1 VSEPTNLS
9 PTDET
14 WNRDAATFG
23 DMLARDVAFGDI
35 QLPGFPPVVLR
46 VQQLL
51 ADENTDIHDIAE
63 AISLEPELAMLVLR
77 MANAAAFNPS
87 GIQARDLRMGVQR
100 VGTRMVR
107 AAALAMVVQRL
118 RSAEEMR
125 PLRDRLG
132 ALWRRGVTV
141 GSLAKAVAQK
151 TRIAPADSGL
161 LIGLLHVVGRL
172 YVLARMHAMPH
183 LFEQDGIPERLLERW
198 SETVTGV
205 LLLKWEVPRE
215 FCEAI
220 ENFQKR
226 WETADDEQGPAGLG
240 DILLVS
246 QLLADL
252 MPPSRADYLDQMQL
266 AQVCLLH
273 EPLLVRLNLDREAC
287 SDAIHTA
294 LEEVQQLRALF
305 GA

>member
-1 VSEPTNLS
+1 MSEPTIS
-9 PTDET
+9 PVDET

-23 DMLARDVAFGDI
+23 EMLARDVAFGDI

-51 ADENTDIHDIAE
+51 SDEDADLHEIAE
-63 AISLEPELAMLVLR
+63 TISLEPELAMLVLR

-87 GIQARDLRMGVQR
+87 GMQVRDIGMGVQR
-100 VGTRMVR
+100 VGTRMLR
-107 AAALAMVVQRL
+107 AAALALVVQRL
-118 RSAEEMR
+118 RSADELR

-132 ALWRRGVTV
+132 AIWRRGVSV
-141 GSLAKAVAQK
+141 GALAKAVALR

-161 LIGLLHVVGRL
+161 LLGLLHVVGRL
-172 YVLARMHAMPH
+172 YVLARMHNMPH
-183 LFEQDGIPERLLERW
+183 LFDQEGVPERLLERW
-198 SETVTGV
+198 GDTVTGV
-205 LLLKWEVPRE
+205 LLLKWEVPRV

-220 ENFQKR
+220 ETFQKR
-226 WETADDEQGPAGLG
+226 REAEDDEQGPVGMADMLM
-240 DILLVS
+240 VS

-273 EPLLVRLNLDREAC
+273 EPLMVRLDLDREVC

>member
-1 VSEPTNLS
+1 VSEPTILS
-9 PTDET
+9 PDDET
-14 WNRDAATFG
+14 WNRDAVTFG
-23 DMLARDVAFGDI
+23 DLLARDVALGDI
-35 QLPGFPPVVLR
+35 QLPGFPPVVMR

-51 ADENTDIHDIAE
+51 ADEDADMHDIAE
-63 AISLEPELAMLVLR
+63 AISLEPELSMLVLR
-77 MANAAAFNPS
+77 MANAAAFNAV
-87 GIQARDLRMGVQR
+87 GVQARDLRMGVQR

-118 RSAEEMR
+118 RSAEELR

-132 ALWRRGVTV
+132 AVWRRGITV
-141 GSLAKAVAQK
+141 GSLARAVAK
-151 TRIAPADSGL
+151 RTRVAPADSGL
-161 LIGLLHVVGRL
+161 LTGLLHVVGRL
-172 YVLARMHAMPH
+172 YVLARMHTMPH
-183 LFEQDGIPERLLERW
+183 LFEQDGVPERLLERW
-198 SETVTGV
+198 SDTVTGV

-220 ENFQKR
+220 DKYQKR
-226 WETADDEQGPAGLG
+226 WESGDEEQGPPGLG
-240 DILLVS
+240 DVLLVS

-273 EPLLVRLNLDREAC
+273 EPLLARLQLDREAC
-287 SDAIHTA
+287 SDAIHSA

>member
-1 VSEPTNLS
+1 VSDTTIS

-23 DMLARDVAFGDI
+23 DVLARDVAFGDI

-51 ADENTDIHDIAE
+51 ADEDTDMHDIAE

-87 GIQARDLRMGVQR
+87 GVQARDLRMAVQR

-107 AAALAMVVQRL
+107 AAALALVVQRL
-118 RSAEEMR
+118 RSAEELR

-132 ALWRRGVTV
+132 AVWRRGVTV
-141 GSLAKAVAQK
+141 GSLAKAVAQR
-151 TRIAPADSGL
+151 TRIAPPDSGL
-161 LIGLLHVVGRL
+161 LTGLLHVVGRL
-172 YVLARMHAMPH
+172 YVLARMHTMPH
-183 LFEQDGIPERLLERW
+183 LFEQEGVPEALLDRW
-198 SETVTGV
+198 SDTVTGV

-220 ENFQKR
+220 EKFQQGGQGD
-226 WETADDEQGPAGLG
+226 EEQGPAGLAEV
-240 DILLVS
+240 LLVS
-246 QLLADL
+246 QLLSDL
-252 MPPSRADYLDQMQL
+252 MPPSKTDYLDQMQL

-273 EPLLVRLNLDREAC
+273 EPLLVRLRLDREGC